1 MQRILIERPGG
12 MPVRRRA
19 HVGAV
24 ASGNLEVLC
33 EPPLGDGSAVVVQT
47 SVDGYEAIWRA
58 TIDRFLAR
66 NDVAADFEINDF
78 GATPAT
84 VSLRLEQALELARL
98 P

>member
-1 MQRILIERPGG
+1 MQEILIEKSGG
-12 MPVRRRA
+12 VPVSRRA

-33 EPPLGDGSAVVVQT
+33 EPPRGDGSVVLVRT
-47 SVDGYEAIWRA
+47 SVDGYAAIWRA

-66 NDVAADFEINDF
+66 GDVAANFEINDF

-84 VSLRLEQALELARL
+84 VSLRLEQALELAR
-98 P
+98 